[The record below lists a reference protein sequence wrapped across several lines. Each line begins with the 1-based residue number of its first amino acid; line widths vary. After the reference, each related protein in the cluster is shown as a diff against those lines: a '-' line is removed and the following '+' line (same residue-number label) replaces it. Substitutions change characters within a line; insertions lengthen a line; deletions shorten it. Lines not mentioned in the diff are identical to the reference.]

1 MTESAKLEVSVSS
14 KGVKTA
20 TEELKKLGGQSGST
34 EDKVKNLGSSLAG
47 LASALAGGLFLK
59 TVIDNTIAQE
69 AAVAQLEAT
78 IVSTGGAAGVTTA
91 EMVALAGSLQNVTT
105 FGDEVI
111 ISAQSQLLTF
121 TKLGK
126 DVIPD
131 ATEALLDLATK
142 MGGDLKGAT
151 VQLGKALNDPVEG
164 ISALTRVGVT
174 FTDEQKSVIKALVQ
188 TGDVAGAQKIILA
201 ELSVEFGGSAR
212 AARDTLG
219 GALKSLQNSFGDLL
233 EGSGGNLNDA
243 KSAVEDLNSA
253 ISDPSV
259 KAAFASITSAILLLA
274 TTAANALPALTGF
287 TTWVGETLA
296 AAIYGPAADDLVRT
310 SDAIIKLKTELDK
323 FDKIGGLAKA
333 LSADTVKEM
342 RQELAGLEAQY
353 AMGIEGQ
360 ANASAAQQKE
370 AQAKT
375 EALAAQVKAKQDDLK
390 RAQEEGASA
399 AIQIAAQKEID
410 KARKKS
416 DASAAQDAKR
426 SEQLTKT
433 LNEQVAVL
441 QEQALNV
448 GKSTKEVTLL
458 KLAQDGANKSQ
469 LEAAKIALE
478 SIDAQKLKIES
489 DKLATKQAGSTAA
502 YAAALDAQVAARQN
516 AATVEVQAIGL
527 GQQQAELLKELSELE
542 FEYAKRIQELAVAQG
557 TSTALTKVEYDK
569 RLDLLKDAKDKE
581 VAIVIAA
588 EEAKR
593 KAMLSAT
600 AGAKTA
606 VEDYLADAADVAG
619 QTKKIVGN
627 ALQGLEDQ
635 LVAVTQGGKLN
646 FKSLVDSIL
655 ADLARAGVKQLLAGG
670 LTALTGLGSAA
681 MGAGGGAGLS
691 GLFSSFAGLFDNGGN
706 IPNGKFGI
714 VGEKGPEIVRGPVNV
729 TGRTDTAKM
738 SGGNTIIINQPGVT
752 STREADRSAG
762 ATRRA
767 VTSAVNSG
775 SRYA

>member
-1 MTESAKLEVSVSS
+1 MTESASLEIAVNS

-20 TEELKKLGGQSGST
+20 TDELKKLGSQSGSVESATDKLGGALSDAAKAAGVYTDKAGKLREANGRFLTNARKT
-34 EDKVKNLGSSLAG
+34 ELGLDNLGDKFKKSGGAADDFGGSLAK
-47 LASALAGGLFLK
+47 LASTLAAGLFLK

-164 ISALTRVGVT
+164 ITALTRVGVT
-174 FTDEQKSVIKALVQ
+174 FTNEQKSVIKALVQ

-212 AARDTLG
+212 AARETLG

-259 KAAFASITSAILLLA
+259 KAAFATITSAVLSLA
-274 TTAANALPALTGF
+274 TTAAEALPSLVSF
-287 TTWVGETLA
+287 TQWVGETLA
-296 AAIYGPAADDLVRT
+296 AAVGGPAIFDLVRT
-310 SDAIIKLKTELDK
+310 GQAIDDLKKKIEGPNSSTSLKFLDSVG
-323 FDKIGGLAKA
+323 ITN
-333 LSADTVKEM
+333 S
-342 RQELAGLEAQY
+342 RQELAALQAQY
-353 AMGIEGQ
+353 DQGFALQVE
-360 ANASAAQQKE
+360 ASAAQQKE

-375 EALAAQVKAKQDDLK
+375 EALAAQIKAKQDDLK
-390 RAQEEGASA
+390 RAQEEGAGA

-433 LNEQVAVL
+433 
-441 QEQALNV
+441 
-448 GKSTKEVTLL
+448 
-458 KLAQDGANKSQ
+458 
-469 LEAAKIALE
+469 
-478 SIDAQKLKIES
+478 
-489 DKLATKQAGSTAA
+489 
-502 YAAALDAQVAARQN
+502 
-516 AATVEVQAIGL
+516 
-527 GQQQAELLKELSELE
+527 
-542 FEYAKRIQELAVAQG
+542 
-557 TSTALTKVEYDK
+557 
-569 RLDLLKDAKDKE
+569 
-581 VAIVIAA
+581 
-588 EEAKR
+588 
-593 KAMLSAT
+593 
-600 AGAKTA
+600 
-606 VEDYLADAADVAG
+606 
-619 QTKKIVGN
+619 
-627 ALQGLEDQ
+627 
-635 LVAVTQGGKLN
+635 
-646 FKSLVDSIL
+646 
-655 ADLARAGVKQLLAGG
+655 
-670 LTALTGLGSAA
+670 
-681 MGAGGGAGLS
+681 
-691 GLFSSFAGLFDNGGN
+691 
-706 IPNGKFGI
+706 
-714 VGEKGPEIVRGPVNV
+714 
-729 TGRTDTAKM
+729 
-738 SGGNTIIINQPGVT
+738 
-752 STREADRSAG
+752 
-762 ATRRA
+762 
-767 VTSAVNSG
+767 
-775 SRYA
+775 